1 MTYLQHQPQTRAEV
15 TAEWKRTASASL
27 RLAIRSWS
35 ASHQNQFRICSMVLK
50 HRTTRSNWS
59 AKYARSLKRRQR
71 SDLATEMRRSACR
84 RLWKAWVQVICS
96 GSIRVLRHPQP
107 HSHRPRRRQL
117 SSGGAGRG
125 LAQPQPHEQPPVSDQ
140 LGAAMAVP
148 RGSHLKHFHHLC
160 HLRMARVFVLD

>member
-1 MTYLQHQPQTRAEV
+1 MTYLQHQGHRAEV

-27 RLAIRSWS
+27 RFAIRSWS
-35 ASHQNQFRICSMVLK
+35 ASHQNQLRICSTVLK

-160 HLRMARVFVLD
+160 HLGWLACLF